1 MQEFQRALEILVS
14 RDDFDFIRARS
25 AKIRAEWALD
35 REIMIYRAASV
46 PNLLTPPERPAYE
59 ALGMGD
65 SCGQAKPRRQRAC
78 DRT

>member
-25 AKIRAEWALD
+25 AKISAEGILD

-46 PNLLTPPERPAYE
+46 PDLLTPAQRPAHK

-65 SCGQAKPRRQRAC
+65 GCGQAKSRRQRAR
-78 DRT
+78 DRA